1 MCTFMALTSSS
12 LTVLPP
18 PSLPCASA
26 TAPGP
31 PQIGPSYVATLCSTV
46 VTVILDAS
54 LRSLTRGGP
63 AYDRAVQ
70 ALSRWAIPLLLL
82 GITAWGLSR
91 GVPIYERFVEGAK
104 EGWQTALRVLP
115 YLVGMLVAIQVF
127 QHSGALDQLIRVLT
141 PFTSRLG
148 FPPEALPM
156 ALIRPISGSGSL
168 ALLSQIFA
176 TYGADSFIGRLAA
189 TMMGSTETS
198 LYVLTVYA
206 GSVGL
211 KRTRHT
217 LATALLAD
225 AAAVILSFYIVLH
238 FSV

>member
-1 MCTFMALTSSS
+1 MIA
-12 LTVLPP
+12 
-18 PSLPCASA
+18 
-26 TAPGP
+26 
-31 PQIGPSYVATLCSTV
+31 
-46 VTVILDAS
+46 
-54 LRSLTRGGP
+54 
-63 AYDRAVQ
+63 AVQ

-189 TMMGSTETS
+189 HHDGQYRNSS
-198 LYVLTVYA
+198 LYVLTVYQA
-206 GSVGL
+206 RWGSSAPGTPGHRPACRCRRGDPFFL
-211 KRTRHT
+211 YCPAFFCIIWPS
-217 LATALLAD
+217 LD
-225 AAAVILSFYIVLH
+225 IL
-238 FSV
+238 

>member
-1 MCTFMALTSSS
+1 MA
-12 LTVLPP
+12 
-18 PSLPCASA
+18 
-26 TAPGP
+26 
-31 PQIGPSYVATLCSTV
+31 
-46 VTVILDAS
+46 
-54 LRSLTRGGP
+54 
-63 AYDRAVQ
+63 AVQ

>member
-1 MCTFMALTSSS
+1 MIA
-12 LTVLPP
+12 
-18 PSLPCASA
+18 
-26 TAPGP
+26 
-31 PQIGPSYVATLCSTV
+31 
-46 VTVILDAS
+46 
-54 LRSLTRGGP
+54 
-63 AYDRAVQ
+63 AVQ

-168 ALLSQIFA
+168 ALLSQVFA

>member
-1 MCTFMALTSSS
+1 MIA
-12 LTVLPP
+12 
-18 PSLPCASA
+18 
-26 TAPGP
+26 
-31 PQIGPSYVATLCSTV
+31 
-46 VTVILDAS
+46 
-54 LRSLTRGGP
+54 
-63 AYDRAVQ
+63 AVQ

-141 PFTSRLG
+141 PFTSRLS

>member
-1 MCTFMALTSSS
+1 MIA
-12 LTVLPP
+12 
-18 PSLPCASA
+18 
-26 TAPGP
+26 
-31 PQIGPSYVATLCSTV
+31 
-46 VTVILDAS
+46 
-54 LRSLTRGGP
+54 
-63 AYDRAVQ
+63 AVQ

>member
-1 MCTFMALTSSS
+1 MIA
-12 LTVLPP
+12 
-18 PSLPCASA
+18 
-26 TAPGP
+26 
-31 PQIGPSYVATLCSTV
+31 
-46 VTVILDAS
+46 
-54 LRSLTRGGP
+54 
-63 AYDRAVQ
+63 AVQ

-148 FPPEALPM
+148 FPPDALPM

>member
-1 MCTFMALTSSS
+1 MIA
-12 LTVLPP
+12 
-18 PSLPCASA
+18 
-26 TAPGP
+26 
-31 PQIGPSYVATLCSTV
+31 
-46 VTVILDAS
+46 
-54 LRSLTRGGP
+54 
-63 AYDRAVQ
+63 AVQ

-189 TMMGSTETS
+189 TVMGSTETS

>member
-1 MCTFMALTSSS
+1 MIA
-12 LTVLPP
+12 
-18 PSLPCASA
+18 
-26 TAPGP
+26 
-31 PQIGPSYVATLCSTV
+31 
-46 VTVILDAS
+46 
-54 LRSLTRGGP
+54 
-63 AYDRAVQ
+63 AVQ

-127 QHSGALDQLIRVLT
+127 QHSGALAQLIRVLT